1 MSLETIS
8 FNNITIKKKYYSYVH
23 GDIDVNIQGM
33 VIAEYDIKEALN
45 NVPRGICYFPKKIYI
60 RIIDHIVSFMKTFQ
74 RVMFLRKTKFSFSL
88 KRSYSRY
95 YRYRAITPD
104 IVFEWVINETT
115 DITANREILNIIN
128 NMDDIVLGPDEGVN
142 VTDPKLVIVGIEIID
157 SPGSIIL
164 KNGGKSF
171 KTEECVICMDKKP
184 NVIFCNCGHICM
196 CNTCRTS
203 LDDKNKCIVCKTV
216 CTLVIEI

>member
-8 FNNITIKKKYYSYVH
+8 FNNITIKKKYYYYVH
-23 GDIDVNIQGM
+23 GNIDVNIQGM

-45 NVPRGICYFPKKIYI
+45 NEPRGICYFPKKIYI

-74 RVMFLRKTKFSFSL
+74 HVMFLRKTKFTFSL

-95 YRYRAITPD
+95 RYQAITPE

-128 NMDDIVLGPDEGVN
+128 NMDDIVLGPGEGVN
-142 VTDPKLVIVGIEIID
+142 VTYPKLIIAGIEIID
-157 SPGSIIL
+157 SPESIIL
-164 KNGGKSF
+164 KNEG
-171 KTEECVICMDKKP
+171 I
-184 NVIFCNCGHICM
+184 
-196 CNTCRTS
+196 
-203 LDDKNKCIVCKTV
+203 
-216 CTLVIEI
+216 